1 MKYIIQFICLV
12 IAIATSSS
20 AMATAMCSFDDVKLD
35 FVQLAYDPDGDAP
48 DALFDVGAGNGI
60 SATDCILLLGNDQPL
75 PKDHNIGEYQ
85 DGLLN
90 GEVWHSNNNGN
101 SPADPL
107 LTPYNTLFD
116 PFYDSETPETPLA
129 ENGDEGY
136 NNILFINPETDL
148 QDLDDTDGNT
158 NKTDPGWVFLG
169 KDDGDIK
176 DSEGN
181 KDGQGDG
188 FQYSDTGVDI
198 VNNLIEDMN
207 DPNYNNLTGIAIE
220 NLLNIKFT
228 CFDDLSDPLSVFNLG
243 DSDSEGEKDCTI
255 GTWSIMPDFDIVDKL
270 EELFGDGVFDHL
282 ALVFKTGNVCHP
294 SQVDGDDVEGK
305 GKGKGNDKDN
315 SNDCIDALEGPQ
327 FAIYDFNFTDIF
339 NSFPGGNAEEALQS
353 PYNIGGTFNLFNT
366 FHGHGISHISVWVRD
381 PAGFTTTEMP
391 EPKSTMLMLL
401 AVALLVLRVKSKH
414 TLL

>member
-1 MKYIIQFICLV
+1 MKFLIQLMSLV
-12 IAIATSSS
+12 IMLLASS
-20 AMATAMCSFDDVKLD
+20 AALATAMCSTSDVKLD
-35 FVQLAYDPDGDAP
+35 FVQLVSE
-48 DALFDVGAGNGI
+48 ALPAIILDE
-60 SATDCILLLGNDQPL
+60 SATNCVILLGNDQPI
-75 PKDHNIGEYQ
+75 PSGTTGSTGDKGGNIGLYQ

-90 GEVWHSNNNGN
+90 GAVWDP
-101 SPADPL
+101 SPDSRLSPD
-107 LTPYNTLFD
+107 NKLFD
-116 PFYDSETPETPLA
+116 PFYNENGPLA
-129 ENGDEGY
+129 QDGNVF

-188 FQYSDTGVDI
+188 FQYSDTGVGI

-207 DPNYNNLTGIAIE
+207 DSNYNNLTGIAIE

-228 CFDDLSDPLSVFNLG
+228 CFDDLSDPLSFFNLG

-294 SQVDGDDVEGK
+294 SQVDGDDVEGN
-305 GKGKGNDKDN
+305 GNGKDN

-381 PAGFTTTEMP
+381 PAGITTTEMP

>member
-75 PKDHNIGEYQ
+75 PKEHNIGEYQ

-169 KDDGDIK
+169 KD
-176 DSEGN
+176 E
-181 KDGQGDG
+181 GDG
-188 FQYSDTGVDI
+188 FQYSDTGVGI
-198 VNNLIEDMN
+198 VNNLIENEGDEGYL
-207 DPNYNNLTGIAIE
+207 DLTGIDIEKLITIDFTCYDDIE
-220 NLLNIKFT
+220 NIIIGEGFG
-228 CFDDLSDPLSVFNLG
+228 LG
-243 DSDSEGEKDCTI
+243 DDDTSCTE
-255 GTWSIMPDFDIVDKL
+255 GTWSIMPDWDIVNLL
-270 EELFGDGVFDHL
+270 EELFGEGVFDHL
-282 ALVFKTGNVCHP
+282 ALVFKSTNEFV
-294 SQVDGDDVEGK
+294 V
-305 GKGKGNDKDN
+305 
-315 SNDCIDALEGPQ
+315 
-327 FAIYDFNFTDIF
+327 YDFNFKSGPL
-339 NSFPGGNAEEALQS
+339 NLEV
-353 PYNIGGTFNLFNT
+353 PYNLGGTFDMSNVFQNKK
-366 FHGHGISHISVWVRD
+366 GESQGISHISVWARD